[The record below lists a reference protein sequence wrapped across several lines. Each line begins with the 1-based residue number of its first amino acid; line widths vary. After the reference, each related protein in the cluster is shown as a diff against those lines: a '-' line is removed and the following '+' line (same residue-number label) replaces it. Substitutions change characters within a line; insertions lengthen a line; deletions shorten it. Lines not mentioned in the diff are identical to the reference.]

1 MQTQQE
7 LHILKKHAES
17 LDSRNKKICAENLA
31 LRVSVLMKVAR
42 TVGGLAGPSPPGEP
56 VAPRRIPNWPMLT
69 FPSCT
74 RPRRRRSAFWN
85 ATISNT
91 SNRVLACGTTPGVGS
106 LKPIEI
112 LI

>member
-31 LRVSVLMKVAR
+31 LRVRVLMKAAR

-56 VAPRRIPNWPMLT
+56 VALPQNPELADADVPLVHPPAQEKIGLLERYDFEHVQQSACMRHY
-69 FPSCT
+69 T
-74 RPRRRRSAFWN
+74 RC
-85 ATISNT
+85 
-91 SNRVLACGTTPGVGS
+91 RVAETY
-106 LKPIEI
+106 
-112 LI
+112 